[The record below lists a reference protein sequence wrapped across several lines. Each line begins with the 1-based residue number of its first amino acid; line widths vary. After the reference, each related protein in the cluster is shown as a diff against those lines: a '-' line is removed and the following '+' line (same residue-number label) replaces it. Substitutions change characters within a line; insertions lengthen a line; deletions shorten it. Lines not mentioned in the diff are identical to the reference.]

1 MENVLVNV
9 YIERILKEVVELT
22 KSKLLLETQLIYTEK
37 LNEELEAK
45 VRTLT
50 EQIEKQTKKTVRKE
64 DQQF

>member
-1 MENVLVNV
+1 MENLLVNV